1 MESYSSLVIALVSAI
16 LMMFLVVNN
25 TQGSQLHSVGS
36 PFVQLTEKTGKNSPQ
51 VIDLTLIDS
60 SRNRYRCY
68 RIIRRGTVVRTMHGR
83 SAPGDSPYLK
93 RAKPPQTFD
102 TEDEA
107 LDYVEG
113 LIRSKVNRRTDPYCV
128 VYSPEMVR

>member
-1 MESYSSLVIALVSAI
+1 MTVLICMS
-16 LMMFLVVNN
+16 MFTCGINA
-25 TQGSQLHSVGS
+25 
-36 PFVQLTEKTGKNSPQ
+36 KTMKPEHH
-51 VIDLTLIDS
+51 VIDLKSIDS

>member
-1 MESYSSLVIALVSAI
+1 MARPEVVIELASMIFYLALIIGSSRQFS
-16 LMMFLVVNN
+16 
-25 TQGSQLHSVGS
+25 LHLIG
-36 PFVQLTEKTGKNSPQ
+36 QQQTEKTGAYTPQ
-51 VIDLTLIDS
+51 VIDLTSIDS

-83 SAPGDSPYLK
+83 LAPGESPYLK
-93 RAKPPQTFD
+93 GAKPPQTFD

-107 LDYVEG
+107 LDYVED

-128 VYSPEMVR
+128 VDSSEMVR

>member
-1 MESYSSLVIALVSAI
+1 MARPEVVIELASMIFYLALIIGSSRQFS
-16 LMMFLVVNN
+16 
-25 TQGSQLHSVGS
+25 LHLIG
-36 PFVQLTEKTGKNSPQ
+36 QQQTEKTGAYTPQ
-51 VIDLTLIDS
+51 VIDLTSIDS

-83 SAPGDSPYLK
+83 SAPGESPYLK
-93 RAKPPQTFD
+93 GAKPPQTFD

-113 LIRSKVNRRTDPYCV
+113 LIRSKVNRRRDSYTV
-128 VYSPEMVR
+128 VDSSEASS

>member
-1 MESYSSLVIALVSAI
+1 MGDFFDLFTGLVLVI
-16 LMMFLVVNN
+16 FFVVMN
-25 TQGSQLHSVGS
+25 TRRIQSHSMRS
-36 PFVQLTEKTGKNSPQ
+36 PFHPKTKKTGAYTPQ
-51 VIDLTLIDS
+51 VIDLTSIDS

-83 SAPGDSPYLK
+83 SAPGESPYLK
-93 RAKPPQTFD
+93 GAKPPQTFD

-107 LDYVEG
+107 LDYVED

-128 VYSPEMVR
+128 VDSSEASS

>member
-1 MESYSSLVIALVSAI
+1 MARPEVVIELASMIFYLALIIGSSRQFS
-16 LMMFLVVNN
+16 
-25 TQGSQLHSVGS
+25 LHLIG
-36 PFVQLTEKTGKNSPQ
+36 QQQTEKTGAYTPQ
-51 VIDLTLIDS
+51 VIDLTSIDS